1 MDEKR
6 AVTFAFFSFFLNP
19 QRDTL
24 SYSALVVMAIV
35 ISTHSRSYHLVFFF
49 MNKILS
55 NQQYIQ
61 QNNFLSQVVLSSGTN
76 LSRIPGTSCKRSSS
90 TCKNIRLT
98 VFLWFK
104 LTCKITTKIPFPKD
118 GRDTIFAYIQGL
130 LRIHF
135 CSNWVIYH
143 SKLSNSRL
151 DGVDQSCNTGNL
163 SSR

>member
-1 MDEKR
+1 MQNLGHCLVKQAFFMRVRFKMDEKQ
-6 AVTFAFFSFFLNP
+6 AVTFALFSLFLNP

-24 SYSALVVMAIV
+24 SHSALVVMAIV

-98 VFLWFK
+98 V
-104 LTCKITTKIPFPKD
+104 
-118 GRDTIFAYIQGL
+118 L
-130 LRIHF
+130 L
-135 CSNWVIYH
+135 
-143 SKLSNSRL
+143 
-151 DGVDQSCNTGNL
+151 
-163 SSR
+163 